1 MQENSN
7 LNIKKNFISSFRWNI
22 IGSIFFESS
31 KVVNQILLIKTL
43 STQDY
48 GLMASIFSIIYLTI
62 YMSEFGIS
70 QSVPVFINIFLKNK
84 FNFKKLLYKIY
95 LLPQIIIFIIAGLI
109 TTLFYK
115 NSIFINTNSPYL
127 LLIPVIILFEGIRI
141 FLRRFLHTI
150 FLSKEIVIVESIL
163 MILFLS
169 SIWAPYF
176 LFNQIIT
183 LNLIFISFL
192 INSILALIC
201 FMVFIKNYQSTLPNI
216 QESLDKKLLH
226 KIFKSRFLNYFI
238 NLDKNFFT
246 GNFLTPFFASNFGM
260 LEAGIFNL
268 ANHIA
273 ESIKAITKSTV
284 IFSGSSLFA
293 KLKSKSLRVKRT
305 IFKLICE
312 NINKIIYPIVIFI
325 VINNKLFFGSTAI
338 DKLSSSI
345 ITLTGLFFLIT
356 CLEYFFTAYEQF
368 FIIEEKTE
376 KLLLL
381 KLFEFLMFYIVIN
394 FNGASILIILLGLL
408 ITKLISFAAT
418 SLTAFYIWQLKPSL
432 KIDVKS
438 LISYIFLSILIRFLI
453 T

>member
-1 MQENSN
+1 MQENTN
-7 LNIKKNFISSFRWNI
+7 LNIKKNFISGFRWNI
-22 IGSIFFESS
+22 VGSIFFEIA
-31 KVVNQILLIKTL
+31 KVANQILLIKTL
-43 STQDY
+43 TTDDY

-62 YMSEFGIS
+62 YISEFGIS
-70 QSVPVFINIFLKNK
+70 QSIPVFINIFIKTRS
-84 FNFKKLLYKIY
+84 NFKNLLLKFY
-95 LLPQIIIFIIAGLI
+95 LLPQIIIFFIAGLI

-115 NSIFINTNSPYL
+115 NSIFISTNSPYL
-127 LLIPVIILFEGIRI
+127 FLISIIILFEGIRI

-150 FLSKEIVIVESIL
+150 FLSKQVIIVESIL

-192 INSILALIC
+192 INSILALIS
-201 FMVFIKNYQSTLPNI
+201 FMVFIKNYQATLPDI
-216 QESLDKKLLH
+216 QDNLDPKLLR
-226 KIFKSRFLNYFI
+226 KIFKTRFLNYLI

-246 GNFLTPFFASNFGM
+246 GNFLTPFLASNFGL

-284 IFSGSSLFA
+284 IFSGGSLFA
-293 KLKSKSLRVKRT
+293 KLKSKSLRVKRI

-325 VINNKLFFGSTAI
+325 VINNKLFFGSAM
-338 DKLSSSI
+338 DKFSNSI
-345 ITLTGLFFLIT
+345 MTLTGLFFLIT

-368 FIIEEKTE
+368 FVIEEKTE

-394 FNGASILIILLGLL
+394 FNGSSILAILSGLL
-408 ITKLISFAAT
+408 ITKLISFTAT
-418 SLTAFYIWQLKPSL
+418 SLTAFYIWQLKPSFKISL
-432 KIDVKS
+432 KI
-438 LISYIFLSILIRFLI
+438 IIFCILLSFLIRFLF
-453 T
+453 

>member
-1 MQENSN
+1 M
-7 LNIKKNFISSFRWNI
+7 
-22 IGSIFFESS
+22 G
-31 KVVNQILLIKTL
+31 NQILLIKTL

-62 YMSEFGIS
+62 YISEFGIS
-70 QSVPVFINIFLKNK
+70 QSVPVFINLFLKNK

-95 LLPQIIIFIIAGLI
+95 LLPQVIIFIIAGLV

-150 FLSKEIVIVESIL
+150 FLSKQVVIVESIL

-176 LFNQIIT
+176 FFNQIIT

-216 QESLDKKLLH
+216 QENLDKKILH

-284 IFSGSSLFA
+284 IFSGGSLFA

-338 DKLSSSI
+338 DKLSNSI

-368 FIIEEKTE
+368 FVIEEKTE

-394 FNGASILIILLGLL
+394 FNGASILTILLGLL

-418 SLTAFYIWQLKPSL
+418 SLTAFYIWQLKPSFKISL
-432 KIDVKS
+432 KS
-438 LISYIFLSILIRFLI
+438 MLFYFFLSLLIRFLI
-453 T
+453 